1 MKRIL
6 ILFLGLWLASP
17 LSAQHLYQL
26 WEKAGEEIIQ
36 TEIFYD
42 EAFLDDNEIEPVV
55 VTQNIGRWGPPEGY
69 TSVYKEFAM
78 GLEKN
83 GLEYNQKNDTLCF
96 VFVHIR
102 NVPHGLSDSF
112 ISIQSRK
119 ILKHFKR
126 YWRTN
131 EVVEVPYEYTDD
143 IWEEIN
149 FGKLLDALYD
159 GNTDLAIQTI
169 RNTAKKYSIP
179 YSPTHGCYAWRIVIK
194 DGEIV
199 YPTQYWH
206 FPLIY

>member
-17 LSAQHLYQL
+17 LSAQQLYQL
-26 WEKAGEEIIQ
+26 WEKAGEEIIE
-36 TEIFYD
+36 TEILYD
-42 EAFLDDNEIEPVV
+42 YAFLDDNEIEPVV
-55 VTQNIGRWGPPEGY
+55 VTQNIGRWGPPEGD

-78 GLEKN
+78 RLEKT

-96 VFVHIR
+96 VFAHTL
-102 NVPHGLSDSF
+102 NNGLSDSF

-119 ILKHFKR
+119 ILKHFER
-126 YWRTN
+126 QWRMN

-159 GNTDLAIQTI
+159 GNTDLAIQI
-169 RNTAKKYSIP
+169 IHNTAIKKSIP
-179 YSPTHGCYAWRIVIK
+179 ISQIYGGYAWRIVIK

>member
-1 MKRIL
+1 M
-6 ILFLGLWLASP
+6 
-17 LSAQHLYQL
+17 
-26 WEKAGEEIIQ
+26 
-36 TEIFYD
+36 
-42 EAFLDDNEIEPVV
+42 
-55 VTQNIGRWGPPEGY
+55 
-69 TSVYKEFAM
+69 
-78 GLEKN
+78 
-83 GLEYNQKNDTLCF
+83 CF
-96 VFVHIR
+96 VFAHTL
-102 NVPHGLSDSF
+102 NNGLSDSF

-159 GNTDLAIQTI
+159 GNTDLAIQI
-169 RNTAKKYSIP
+169 IHNTAIKNSIP
-179 YSPTHGCYAWRIVIK
+179 NSQSYGGYAWRIVIK